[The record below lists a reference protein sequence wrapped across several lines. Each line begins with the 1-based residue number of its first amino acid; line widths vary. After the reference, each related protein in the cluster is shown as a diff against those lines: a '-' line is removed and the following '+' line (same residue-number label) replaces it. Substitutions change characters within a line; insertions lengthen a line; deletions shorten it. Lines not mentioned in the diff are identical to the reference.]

1 MQTHDTKR
9 EKVPKEPDREAQSSS
24 PPSGDNASRND
35 GLSASAKRAYFE
47 EFAPPALYD
56 HPEHDGFRFGRK
68 LAKRYPERMMQVME
82 GFRQGVKAGTEAAQ
96 RAGGQS
102 A

>member
-9 EKVPKEPDREAQSSS
+9 QKVPKEPDRARSSP
-24 PPSGDNASRND
+24 PPSGDKASRND

-47 EFAPPALYD
+47 EFAPPALHD
-56 HPEHDGFRFGRK
+56 HPEHDGFRYGRK

-82 GFRQGVKAGTEAAQ
+82 GFREGVKAGTKAAEA
-96 RAGGQS
+96 AGGQDR
-102 A
+102 

>member
-1 MQTHDTKR
+1 MKATESSPTNL
-9 EKVPKEPDREAQSSS
+9 KEPDDRARSSS
-24 PPSGDNASRND
+24 PSSGDNASRND

-47 EFAPPALYD
+47 EFAPPALFD

-96 RAGGQS
+96 RAGGQTR
-102 A
+102 

>member
-1 MQTHDTKR
+1 M
-9 EKVPKEPDREAQSSS
+9 
-24 PPSGDNASRND
+24 
-35 GLSASAKRAYFE
+35 SASAKRAYFE
-47 EFAPPALYD
+47 TFAPPALFN
-56 HPEHDGFRFGRK
+56 HPEHDGFRYGRK
-68 LAKRYPERMMQVME
+68 LAKRYPEKMMQVME